1 MATQFNLT
9 QAIRDQVP
17 LSEINR
23 ELASQKGF
31 DYDAAFADIKEAR
44 RGEIVKGGFSPEN
57 ISDSELDLFANE
69 TILTELSD
77 GKYARVDSTTD
88 RGMYEGLL
96 IDLPSSLGLA
106 RGVQEGFLR
115 TPGPLP
121 VKLLGGAVG
130 GTVGG
135 IMTYT
140 PGEIIAR
147 GDPTGLT
154 GFEGIFPSE
163 PLPSQRAAV
172 EAARTYTGALSGLML
187 LPGALKQGTVNLAG
201 DKLIRNIE
209 NMAPGLKRSL
219 ATAGQKIVSGA
230 ERVLEGVAKPFG
242 RPTTRTEALL
252 TSGRAMAAS
261 VAPATGAFIAETVD
275 PYDPLTRVGAEISA
289 SAVPTLRIA
298 SFITDKTARPLLQ
311 GLKRMFSR
319 TAREES
325 AGRQMVSALETLD
338 KKYADIEFDQETFL
352 ADLDA
357 VLENSPLEEL
367 VQRVNEG
374 LREGRTELIVPP
386 LTVAQR
392 TAGATKEIPGAD
404 GKVKVI
410 SPLIALEAL
419 DRGLRNMNTK
429 NGGYGEVAQQLYDD
443 FKIFS
448 ARLMEEL
455 LTQAQGDPRALAEA
469 AEIQEAV
476 YSSMLTQQLES
487 AKEAAVYTAG
497 RVQTPLRKADQS
509 ELLVTYVNQ
518 ALEDADSATNA
529 LYTRAKERL
538 AGESIA
544 PTQTLAAI
552 KELQDQGATNLPP
565 LLTELIRVLSP
576 DASGLEANITRLTK
590 LEDEALLEVSRART
604 QAANYLL
611 TAPPRVERE
620 LEPLMARIESVPYEQ
635 KVEMLREQLDFLT
648 APSTFKGGDVRSE
661 AAYIR
666 RFLPVLRAENEAA
679 QISNRIADER
689 LRLGGM
695 EASEVSIGELLD
707 YRSRLNRAA
716 RNVIDPN
723 NAQMGFYYS
732 RIEDGM
738 VRDLERMSG
747 GSSLLE
753 GGTEGYQSFE
763 SLLDRISE
771 EGRTGVEEGLILLRQ
786 ANAFNR
792 AKHDVFTRSFAG
804 DLRQKDRKGDLRINP
819 KIAFQKLFTGSAD
832 EVAIKLEQVED
843 AINWIN
849 TGGFDAPRRALTQTE
864 LDQLSGS
871 AISRIG
877 TYRAGKNDLLK
888 TFFRAAVDTDPESET
903 FNMVSPAKARTFLDR
918 NQEALGPIFP
928 DVFRDINDAVEGR
941 IRFADLQAEL
951 KRVEKTLE
959 DETILFQF
967 RGVHDNP
974 SKRMTYIL
982 GTPKRRPDNPERNF
996 SQLLDEINRATTGK
1010 PEEKMAAKRALVSGV
1025 LDSAWIYATPRNPG
1039 EDIDFT
1045 KFKAFLFDPLDEK
1058 QGDSVAN
1065 ILLNKGFILPD
1076 AFDDYQTLITQASA
1090 IANVMKKSGP
1100 QSVETLKDKGAMLS
1114 NILVRALGAIGANVT
1129 LNRLKGIIGNVPGA
1143 SMSVAQTTSNATAEL
1158 GLNMPAMKVQDIF
1171 TEAMLYPN
1179 VTRTLLAPQPK
1190 TESAARRFFGSIP
1203 AIFYTS
1209 GVRGVTESIKQTE
1222 TGPIPIDYAEEVYRD
1237 VVPQPQPEPTAPEP
1251 RATAPEAMPSEAV
1264 PSEPTV
1270 PEQDALWSRV
1280 LQQESGNRQVDDQ
1293 GRIMTSRVGALGVA
1307 QVMPATAAVP
1317 GYNAPNI
1324 FKVASGLGVPINAKD
1339 QKDLDR
1345 LLTLAVEQ
1353 DSEGNKIPL
1362 ASKDLQE
1369 AKRLLAIKEVNE
1381 AFGRKYFD
1389 GLYSYFGGDPVRT
1402 LIAYNA
1408 GPDYAKSYKGDP
1420 ATLPDETQNYLVKIL
1435 GVAQAPAPAP
1445 KETPPVAQAAP
1456 MPAAPATPAPA
1467 PITPQ
1472 SLQRTAQVLG
1482 PQDEIGMLASELMMR
1497 QGPA

>member
-9 QAIRDQVP
+9 QALQDQVP

-44 RGEIVKGGFSPEN
+44 RGEVMKDGLSPEN
-57 ISDSELDLFANE
+57 ISEEELNLFANE
-69 TILTELSD
+69 TILTELSG
-77 GKYARVDSTTD
+77 GKYARVDD
-88 RGMYEGLL
+88 PVQRGVTEGLL
-96 IDLPSSLGLA
+96 IDLPSGLGFA
-106 RGVQEGFLR
+106 RGAQEGFLR

-121 VKLLGGAVG
+121 VKLIGGGVG
-130 GTVGG
+130 GGVGG
-135 IMTYT
+135 LIGYT

-172 EAARTYTGALSGLML
+172 EAARSYTGALTGLL
-187 LPGALKQGTVNLAG
+187 FLPGALKQGTVDLAAE
-201 DKLIRNIE
+201 KLGRNIE

-219 ATAGQKIVSGA
+219 TAAGQKIVSGV
-230 ERVLEGVAKPFG
+230 ERVLEGVAKPYG
-242 RPTTRTEALL
+242 RPTTRPEALI
-252 TSGRAMAAS
+252 TAGRAAVAS
-261 VAPATGAFIAETVD
+261 GAPAVGAFFAETVD
-275 PYDPLTRVGAEISA
+275 PYDPLTRVGAEITA

-298 SFITDKTARPLLQ
+298 SFITDKTARPLIQ
-311 GLKRMFSR
+311 GLRNMFSR
-319 TAREES
+319 AAREET
-325 AGRQMVSALETLD
+325 AGRQMVSALESLD

-352 ADLDA
+352 ADFEA

-374 LREGRTELIVPP
+374 LREGRQELIIPP

-392 TAGATKEIPGAD
+392 TAGAAKEISGAD
-404 GKVKVI
+404 GKKRVI
-410 SPLIALEAL
+410 NPLVALEAL

-455 LTQAQGDPRALAEA
+455 LTQAQGDPKALAEA
-469 AEIQEAV
+469 AEIQEAI
-476 YSSMLTQQLES
+476 YSSLLTQQLES
-487 AKEAAVYTAG
+487 AKEAAVYTASK
-497 RVQTPLRKADQS
+497 VQTPLRKADQS

-518 ALEDADSATNA
+518 ALDDADSATNA

-538 AGESIA
+538 SGESIG

-576 DASGLEANITRLTK
+576 DASGLEANISRLSK
-590 LEDEALLEVSRART
+590 LEEEAMLEVTRSRTNAE
-604 QAANYLL
+604 NYLL
-611 TAPPRVERE
+611 TAPPRIERE
-620 LEPLMARIESVPYEQ
+620 LEPLLARIESVPYEQ
-635 KVEMLREQLDFLT
+635 KVAMLREQLDFLT

-666 RFLPVLRAENEAA
+666 RLLPVLRAENELA

-689 LRLGGM
+689 ARLGGM
-695 EASEVSIGELLD
+695 DAAEISMGELLD
-707 YRSRLNRAA
+707 YRSRLSRAA
-716 RNVIDPN
+716 RNVTDPN
-723 NAQMGFYYS
+723 NAQLGFYYS

-753 GGTEGYQSFE
+753 EGTEGYQSFE
-763 SLLDRISE
+763 SLLERISE

-792 AKHDVFTRSFAG
+792 AKHDVFTRSFVG
-804 DLRQKDRKGDLRINP
+804 DLRQKDRKGGLRINP
-819 KIAFQKLFTGSAD
+819 KLAFQRLFTGSAD
-832 EVAIKLEQVED
+832 EVAIRLEQVED

-849 TGGFDAPRRALTQTE
+849 TGGFDAPRRALTQAE
-864 LDQLSGS
+864 LDQLSDS
-871 AISRIG
+871 AVSRVG

-888 TFFRAAVDTDPESET
+888 TFFRSVIDTDPESET
-903 FNMVSPAKARTFLDR
+903 FNTVSPAKARTFLDR

-941 IRFADLQAEL
+941 IRFADLQAEQ
-951 KRVEKTLE
+951 KRVEKTLA
-959 DETILFQF
+959 DETILSQF
-967 RGVHDNP
+967 KGVHDNP
-974 SKRMTYIL
+974 SKRITAIL
-982 GTPKRRPDNPERNF
+982 GVPKRRPDNPERDF
-996 SQLLDEINRATTGK
+996 AQLLDEINRATTGK
-1010 PEEKMAAKRALVSGV
+1010 PEEKMAARKALVSGV
-1025 LDSAWIYATPRNPG
+1025 LDSAWLYATTRAPG

-1058 QGDSVAN
+1058 QGESVAK
-1065 ILLNKGFILPD
+1065 ILLQKDFILPD

-1090 IANVMKKSGP
+1090 IANVMKKTGP
-1100 QSVETLKDKGAMLS
+1100 QSVEKLKDKGALLS
-1114 NILVRALGAIGANVT
+1114 NILVRGLGAIGANVA

-1171 TEAMLYPN
+1171 TEAMLYPS
-1179 VTRTLLAPQPK
+1179 VTKILLAPQPK

-1209 GVRGVTESIKQTE
+1209 GVRGVTEAAKQTE
-1222 TGPIPIDYAEEVYRD
+1222 TGPIPIDYVEEVYRE
-1237 VVPQPQPEPTAPEP
+1237 VVPQPEPTAPEP
-1251 RATAPEAMPSEAV
+1251 QTTA
-1264 PSEPTV
+1264 

-1280 LQQESGNRQVDDQ
+1280 LQQESGNRQVDNQ
-1293 GRIMTSRVGALGVA
+1293 GRIMTSKVGALGVA
-1307 QVMPATAAVP
+1307 QVMPNTAAVP
-1317 GYNAPNI
+1317 GYTAPNI
-1324 FKVASGLGVPINAKD
+1324 FKVASSLGVPINAKD

-1345 LLTLAVEQ
+1345 LLTLTVEE

-1369 AKRLLAIKEVNE
+1369 AKRLLGIKEVNE

-1389 GLYSYFGGDPVRT
+1389 AMYSYFGGDPVRT

-1408 GPDYAKSYKGDP
+1408 GPDYAKTYNGDP
-1420 ATLPDETQNYLVKIL
+1420 ATLPAETQNYLVKIL
-1435 GVAQAPAPAP
+1435 GVAQTPAP
-1445 KETPPVAQAAP
+1445 KETPPLAQAAP
-1456 MPAAPATPAPA
+1456 PPMPPAAPAPA

-1482 PQDEIGMLASELMMR
+1482 PNDEIGMLASELMMR
-1497 QGPA
+1497 QRPA